1 MKNTSLE
8 ALKVHLF
15 EALEGVKNLSD
26 PTASENEKT
35 TIEAARAVVE
45 IADAI
50 IDINKVQLDAVKL
63 ATKMDGLRQPGT
75 VMHEMGMISQEQRS
89 LIEM

>member
-63 ATKMDGLRQPGT
+63 ATKMDGLHQPGT
-75 VMHEMGMISQEQRS
+75 VMHEMRMISQEQRS
-89 LIEM
+89 LIGM